1 MLLLNHKRSLQS
13 SRHGLEQLQLRHQ
26 RQFVKVGCI
35 AVGRTD
41 CRVRQSCPVNISYL
55 HKGVSDVD
63 EADLCEQS
71 HRPKP
76 GWTQN
81 QLYALQTQV
90 RLSVPLTSFTKF
102 RQFIGHGE
110 PTFGLVVRASL
121 ATPNRATGI
130 IASPDL
136 VRGRWQSRA
145 SAIAQRKI

>member
-1 MLLLNHKRSLQS
+1 MSCQ
-13 SRHGLEQLQLRHQ
+13 HQ
-26 RQFVKVGCI
+26 
-35 AVGRTD
+35 
-41 CRVRQSCPVNISYL
+41 YL

-76 GWTQN
+76 GWDSN
-81 QLYALQTQV
+81 QLYTLQTRV
-90 RLSVPLTSFTKF
+90 CLSVSLTSFTKF

-136 VRGRWQSRA
+136 VRGKWQSRA